1 MGDDNNS
8 VYGSSTSSTGPVMPR
23 QKPASRNR
31 HGFLYFRS
39 LNSIRNKIIFSLLS
53 VYVLGSLA
61 AVAALYST
69 SHIERKI
76 DLIESF
82 YELNQKVLE
91 TRRYEKN
98 YLLYGNDVDLLSAL
112 DYLDE
117 ARSALDELRHE
128 KVFAHAS
135 SRGVIEL
142 ETYATRLKRVY
153 STRLKRIDQ
162 PPLSPEESARYR
174 DELREQGHELTQ
186 FVLEVDALARKGVE
200 EDTRRYRHVALVI
213 LASALVVGGVLSL
226 SLIRWIIGPLEY
238 IRQAVAQIMRGEL
251 TDIPVEPV
259 SKGCVECADLI
270 RSLNMLFH
278 VLEDKHNQL
287 IQSAKLAAVGKVT
300 AGIAHEINN
309 PLNNISLTAEVL
321 LEDLPNIENDDRME
335 MVSDI
340 VTQADRAREVVR
352 HLLDFSRSRKPSAW
366 EKVDLVELIRTTQ
379 SLLRNQL
386 RIGRVNVRDEMSKYP
401 VIVMGNPNQLQQVL
415 VNIFLNACQAMGEEG
430 GEIKIIAREDHG
442 TGLVEISDTGPGI
455 SEDIRR
461 NVFDPFFTTKNTGTG
476 LGLSLSYSII
486 KEHNGELMLSS
497 EPGKGTAFRF
507 TLPLHS
513 V

>member
-1 MGDDNNS
+1 MGEDNNS
-8 VYGSSTSSTGPVMPR
+8 VYGSATPSTGPVLPK
-23 QKPASRNR
+23 QKPTSRNS
-31 HGFLYFRS
+31 HGFLNFRS

-61 AVAALYST
+61 AVAALYSS

-76 DLIESF
+76 SLIESF

-98 YLLYGNDVDLLSAL
+98 FLLYGNDADLLSAL

-117 ARSALDELRHE
+117 ARSTLDELRRE

-142 ETYATRLKRVY
+142 ETYATRLKKVY
-153 STRLKRIDQ
+153 STRLKRVNQ
-162 PPLSPEESARYR
+162 PAISPEELARYR
-174 DELREQGHELTQ
+174 DELRQQGHELTQ
-186 FVLEVDALARKGVE
+186 FVLEVDRLARQGVE
-200 EDTRRYRHVALVI
+200 EDTRRYRHVAIVI
-213 LASALVVGGVLSL
+213 LVSALGVGGLL
-226 SLIRWIIGPLEY
+226 CLLLIKWIIGPLEY

-259 SKGCVECADLI
+259 IKGCVECADLI

-321 LEDLPNIENDDRME
+321 LEDLPNIGSNDRLE
-335 MVSDI
+335 MVNDI
-340 VTQADRAREVVR
+340 VIQADRAREVVR

-366 EKVDLVELIRTTQ
+366 EQVDLVALIRTTQ

-386 RIGRVNVRDEMSKYP
+386 RIGRVTVHDEMSNDP
-401 VIVMGNPNQLQQVL
+401 VTVMGNPNQLQQVL
-415 VNIFLNACQAMGEEG
+415 VNIFLNACQAMGEDG
-430 GEIKIIAREDHG
+430 DITLIARRDYG
-442 TGLVEISDTGPGI
+442 TGLVEIRDTGPGI

-486 KEHNGELMLSS
+486 KEHHGEIMLSS